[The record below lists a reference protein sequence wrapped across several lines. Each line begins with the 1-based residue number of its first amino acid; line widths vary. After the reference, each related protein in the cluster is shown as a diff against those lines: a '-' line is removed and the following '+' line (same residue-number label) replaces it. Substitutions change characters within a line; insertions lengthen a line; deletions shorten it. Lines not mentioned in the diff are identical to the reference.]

1 MPTRRGKW
9 TLVALGTMGL
19 LINQAQAAPRDA
31 ASPPDTD
38 FLEFLGSWHTGD
50 GKWVDPFQVDDSP
63 VLEANEPAQSPTTRD
78 PHDQSRSKRLEQDP
92 SVNEN
97 QPASPPPRSDVTP

>member
-1 MPTRRGKW
+1 
-9 TLVALGTMGL
+9 MGL

-50 GKWVDPFQVDDSP
+50 DKWIDPFQVDDSP
-63 VLEANEPAQSPTTRD
+63 VLEAIEPAPTPTQRD
-78 PHDQSRSKRLEQDP
+78 SHDQSRSKRLEQE
-92 SVNEN
+92 SSASEN
-97 QPASPPPRSDVTP
+97 QPASPPPRREVKP